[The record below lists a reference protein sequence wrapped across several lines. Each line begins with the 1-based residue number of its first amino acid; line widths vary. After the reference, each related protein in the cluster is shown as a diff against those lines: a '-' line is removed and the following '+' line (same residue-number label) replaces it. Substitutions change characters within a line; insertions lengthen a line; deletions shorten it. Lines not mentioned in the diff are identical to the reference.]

1 VSRDDPETDAYF
13 AQAGSWADDRLVAIQ
28 SSRRVAWVVAITATA
43 LALLLGIVI
52 FAILPLRT
60 VVPYTLLVDKQ
71 TGFVQKLDPM
81 EASRIAPDTA
91 LTQSFLVQY
100 VIARENFDRA
110 TVLDDYRR
118 VTLWS
123 ADAAKSDYVSA
134 IQVSNPAS
142 PLARLPRDA
151 VIDVRV
157 RSVSS
162 LANSTALV
170 RFETIRRDR
179 GGSGQPVQGWVAV
192 VTYRYSDIL
201 MSVED
206 RYLNPL
212 GFQVMRYRR
221 NAESPPVAAAA
232 PLTPPLPVS
241 LPAAAVPSPLAV
253 SK

>member
-13 AQAGSWADDRLVAIQ
+13 TQAGSWADDRLVAIQ

-110 TVLDDYRR
+110 TVQDDYQR

-241 LPAAAVPSPLAV
+241 LPAAVVPSPLAV